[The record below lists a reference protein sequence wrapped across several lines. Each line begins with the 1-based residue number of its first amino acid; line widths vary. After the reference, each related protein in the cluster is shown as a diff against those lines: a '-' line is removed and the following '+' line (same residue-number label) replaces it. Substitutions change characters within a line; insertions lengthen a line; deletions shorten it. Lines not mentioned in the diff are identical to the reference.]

1 MIINTYYSFSVLIYS
16 VKMDFFKAF
25 VLLEATKI
33 IIRKNSKIKKKYFL
47 FCWFCSKLKKNG
59 GFCSYSKIQISFRC
73 PISEFYKTCFS
84 KSYVLGLYFY
94 DISFYYF
101 IRRARSDG
109 TLKIPQN

>member
-47 FCWFCSKLKKNG
+47 FCWFCSKLKKIG
-59 GFCSYSKIQISFRC
+59 GFVHTAKYKFRFDARYQNFIKHAFQNPTFWDCIFMISLFIISYGALEVTV
-73 PISEFYKTCFS
+73 P
-84 KSYVLGLYFY
+84 
-94 DISFYYF
+94 
-101 IRRARSDG
+101 
-109 TLKIPQN
+109 